1 MRKVAKLVAALT
13 MTASMAALVTTS
25 ADAQRRNR
33 GEAAAPATPTVSR
46 AFAVA
51 YNPVNTAITAQD
63 WATADT
69 ALVAL
74 KAAATTPYEQFLAA
88 QTEFRIA
95 SGTRNSARQL
105 TALDAMIDSNGAPEA
120 DRPRLLVAGG
130 QLAYNAQDFA
140 KAVSRLDQAVALGN
154 ATTEVQTLRIDAMF
168 RAGQIEQGL
177 AAGRALIDA
186 ERAAGRAV
194 PETLFGLMA
203 RSLQEAD
210 RDAELSNLLIER
222 LEAYP
227 SAFNYRTAALVYLR
241 TVPAE
246 DRNLN
251 IDTLRMVL
259 ASDAANDRRIYLEH
273 VQNLAEEGLPYEVM
287 QVISAARSS
296 GAVPATDAT
305 FNGIADT
312 QEPKLAEDRSSLP
325 GLERRAMASPEA
337 RLATV
342 AGDANLGY
350 HNNARAEELY
360 TAAMGKTGA
369 NADLIN
375 TRIGI
380 ARFQAGNFAGAVEAF
395 GRVTTPLRLPLARM
409 WTILARS
416 RMAPAA
422 PAPAEAPAAAP
433 AAPAG

>member
-1 MRKVAKLVAALT
+1 MRKGAKLVAALT
-13 MTASMAALVTTS
+13 LTASLAALANTS

-33 GEAAAPATPTVSR
+33 GGEAAAPATPTVSR
-46 AFAVA
+46 AFGTA

-63 WATADT
+63 WAAADT
-69 ALVAL
+69 ALAAL
-74 KAAATTPYEQFLAA
+74 KAAASTPYEQFLAA

-95 SGTRNSARQL
+95 SGTRNTARQL
-105 TALDAMIDSNGAPEA
+105 ASIDAMIDSNGAPEA
-120 DRPRLLVAGG
+120 DRQRLFIAGG
-130 QLAYNAQDFA
+130 QLAYNAEQFT
-140 KAVSRLDQAVALGN
+140 KAVSRLDQAIALGN
-154 ATTEVQTLRIDAMF
+154 ATPEVQTLRIDAMF
-168 RAGQIEQGL
+168 RAGQTNEGL

-194 PETLFGLMA
+194 PETLYGLMA

-210 RDAELSNLLIER
+210 RDADLSALLIER
-222 LEAYP
+222 MEAYP
-227 SAFNYRTAALVYLR
+227 SAFNYRTAALVFLR
-241 TVPAE
+241 IVPA
-246 DRNLN
+246 DNRNLN
-251 IDTLRMVL
+251 IDTLRFVL
-259 ASDAANDRRIYLEH
+259 AAEAANDRRIFLEH

-287 QVISAARSS
+287 QVISAARAS

-325 GLERRAMASPEA
+325 GLERRATASPEA

-360 TAAMGKTGA
+360 TAALAKTGA
-369 NADLIN
+369 DADLLN

-395 GRVTTPLRLPLARM
+395 DRVQTPLRRPLARM
-409 WTILARS
+409 WTSLSRARI
-416 RMAPAA
+416 A
-422 PAPAEAPAAAP
+422 AAAP
-433 AAPAG
+433 AAPAAPAATPAS